1 MPGFDAISDGAGRL
15 RIAAK
20 LARNVYRKHGLVAM
34 VQLAWHELSFDILHG
49 TSTAI
54 DAGKRY
60 ESSNPVLFRRLI
72 ARLPDEARSGTFLD
86 CGAGK
91 GRALIL
97 AARHGFR
104 RSLGVEILPDYC
116 AEAERNIAIYLARQP
131 GCSISVRNEDAAGMK
146 IPDDVSVIYLY
157 NPFGA
162 DMIEAVIDRLQ
173 ESLRRAPRP
182 VWAVYLAAIHGDMFL
197 RRGFRSAF
205 KLADV
210 GEIFHWTADGH
221 HPDLIR

>member
-1 MPGFDAISDGAGRL
+1 MSGFDAISHGASRL

-20 LARNVYRKHGLVAM
+20 LVRNVYRKHGLVTM
-34 VQLAWHELSFDILHG
+34 VHLAWHELSFDFVNG

-54 DAGKRY
+54 DAVKRY

-97 AARHGFR
+97 AARHGFQKG
-104 RSLGVEILPDYC
+104 LGVEISPDYC

-131 GCSISVRNEDAAGMK
+131 GCSISVRNEDAAGAE

-162 DMIEAVIDRLQ
+162 EMIEAVIDRLQ
-173 ESLRRAPRP
+173 ESLRRTPRP
-182 VWAVYLAAIHGDMFL
+182 VWAIYLAAMHSDTFL

-205 KLADV
+205 KLAGV
-210 GEIFHWTADGH
+210 GEVFQWTAEDH
-221 HPDLIR
+221 HPDFIK